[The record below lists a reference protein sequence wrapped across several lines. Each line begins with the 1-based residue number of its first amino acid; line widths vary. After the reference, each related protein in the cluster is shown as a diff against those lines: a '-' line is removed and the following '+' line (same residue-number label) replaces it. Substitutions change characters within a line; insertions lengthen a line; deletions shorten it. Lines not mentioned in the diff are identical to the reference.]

1 MATASVII
9 VIVICLV
16 SLFAMM
22 AVYATRYKKVP
33 PDKAMVVYGRKMH
46 TGSNIGYQVL
56 SGGGKFILPI
66 IENTDML
73 DLGVKEVVLDLDNIR
88 TDPNEGSSPVRIR
101 LTVLYKISSERD
113 AMMSAAEC
121 LLGKTEEEIKRMV
134 EVVIEGTLRSIAT
147 TMTPRS
153 IDLERE
159 VVGVKLGVQAL
170 HDLQQIGIEIR
181 ALAIIRVHLKGVD
194 KVG

>member
-1 MATASVII
+1 MVNASV
-9 VIVICLV
+9 VIVMLV
-16 SLFAMM
+16 LFMSLFAVL

-46 TGSNIGYQVL
+46 PRSNIGYQVL

-73 DLGVKEVVLDLDNIR
+73 DLGVKEVVLELDNVR
-88 TDPNEGSSPVRIR
+88 TDPYEGSVPVRVK
-101 LTVLYKISSERD
+101 LTVLYKISSEHN
-113 AMMSAAEC
+113 ALMYAAEC
-121 LLGKTEEEIKRMV
+121 LMGKTEEEIKRIV
-134 EVVIEGTLRSIAT
+134 EVVIEGTLRSIAA

-159 VVGVKLGVQAL
+159 VVGVKVGVLAIHEL
-170 HDLQQIGIEIR
+170 LQVGIEIR
-181 ALAIIRVHLKGVD
+181 ALAIIRVHIKGVD